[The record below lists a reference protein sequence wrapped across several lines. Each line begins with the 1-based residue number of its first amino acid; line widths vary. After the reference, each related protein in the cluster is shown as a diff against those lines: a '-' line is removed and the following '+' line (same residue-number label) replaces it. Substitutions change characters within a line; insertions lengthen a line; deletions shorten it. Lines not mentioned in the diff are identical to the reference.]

1 MNIKETEI
9 KNNTLSIKSYIEEL
23 ATAAERLNNEREK
36 ISRNEYIS
44 DSGKES
50 ERNRLTTE
58 YKAQAEKIVDKII
71 TSLESIKMFC
81 VENEATFSP
90 EDRTLNNVL
99 DIIEHLQSNIPTNI
113 TEKYISYFKGNNT
126 ALNILSIAFE
136 KHGINTNAS
145 KYIINTDSKY
155 NELINLAKN
164 TAFDDKNIVIS
175 LLSLYRGI
183 INTAEDIGVHF
194 TDEEKESKIEMCF
207 NGLQNNF
214 AKSVMGII

>member
-58 YKAQAEKIVDKII
+58 YKAQAEKIVEKII

-81 VENEATFSP
+81 TENEATFSP
-90 EDRTLNNVL
+90 EDRTINNVL
-99 DIIEHLQSNIPTNI
+99 DIIEHLQSNIPTDI
-113 TEKYISYFKGNNT
+113 TEKYINYFKGNNA

-136 KHGINTNAS
+136 KHRISTNAS

-155 NELINLAKN
+155 NELINLAKR
-164 TAFDDKNIVIS
+164 ASADDKNIVIP